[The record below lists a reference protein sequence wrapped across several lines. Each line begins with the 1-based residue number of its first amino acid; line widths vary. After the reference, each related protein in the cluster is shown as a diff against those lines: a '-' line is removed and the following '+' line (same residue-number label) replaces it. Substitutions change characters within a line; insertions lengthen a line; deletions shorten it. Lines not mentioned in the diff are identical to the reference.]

1 MVGFIWL
8 ETGRGRG
15 AYLKGGSYS
24 DAARCGV
31 RACLMATESGFGAH
45 CWLWPWLP
53 GRGAGSER
61 GRK

>member
-8 ETGRGRG
+8 EKGRGHG
-15 AYLKGGSYS
+15 AYPKGGSYS
-24 DAARCGV
+24 DAAGRGV
-31 RACLMATESGFGAH
+31 RVMDTESGLGAH